1 MGFRMLA
8 RHGRRA
14 TLIGLTGVLLALSV
28 GLALLLAT
36 APSA

>member
-14 TLIGLTGVLLALSV
+14 LLIGLTGALLALSG

-36 APSA
+36 APTA